1 VDVIKGAAKA
11 GAARARNGI
20 PPNKI
25 ARNYKKNPKRTV
37 KKNIVLARN
46 RNDLAEA
53 TLQRKQEAKL
63 LSKFP

>member
-25 ARNYKKNPKRTV
+25 ARNYKKIQNV
-37 KKNIVLARN
+37 LCKK
-46 RNDLAEA
+46 
-53 TLQRKQEAKL
+53 TLFL
-63 LSKFP
+63 LGIGMI

>member
-25 ARNYKKNPKRTV
+25 ARNYKKNPKRTI
-37 KKNIVLARN
+37 KK
-46 RNDLAEA
+46 
-53 TLQRKQEAKL
+53 TLFLLGIGKILLERRSKESKKQN
-63 LSKFP
+63 F